1 MAKSFKEMLVES
13 GQELE
18 FQSGGKAP
26 DHLVDREIKWEPHPR
41 IAKLKGIY
49 MDSLSSTNNE
59 FPYWYTREYFQGDN
73 EILLRRADRPFRDTI
88 QLSLSGCN
96 CKPPL
101 RALQPS
107 YPCL

>member
-41 IAKLKGIY
+41 TMNFLTGTPGSIFRATMKY
-49 MDSLSSTNNE
+49 RLSDG
-59 FPYWYTREYFQGDN
+59 Q
-73 EILLRRADRPFRDTI
+73 
-88 QLSLSGCN
+88 
-96 CKPPL
+96 KH
-101 RALQPS
+101 
-107 YPCL
+107 